1 LLSIGLDIGGANTKL
16 VAFERRGPAGV
27 QADGSLRLKRVR
39 CEYFPFWE
47 RSEGL
52 RSLLSEMLVDLLA
65 EPCRLAVTMTAEL
78 ADCYKT
84 KKEGVQSILS
94 TLQCIAPDSKVLL
107 ASGAL
112 VSIDSALPRPLEV
125 ASANWLAP
133 ALLLGGIMKNC
144 MFIDVGSTTTDIIP
158 IKNGHP
164 SVGDPTDRGRLSNH
178 ELVYSGSLRTN
189 LASLTERMVF
199 HGQPVERASEYFA
212 NAADMNLL
220 LGLLTE
226 DQYSVPTPDGAD
238 PDSEGARARIARLIC
253 SDSVSVGMEDAVD
266 LASFLHNEQ
275 VHQIAAHL
283 MTVLAREGL
292 GPELPCVVA
301 GIGRNAVAAPAAR
314 LAGLKHVLEFH
325 HATLAGIPVDLGD
338 QAKAISDQAP
348 ATSLALLNLGG
359 DHLVV
364 G

>member
-1 LLSIGLDIGGANTKL
+1 MLSIGLDIGGANTKL
-16 VAFERRGPAGV
+16 VAFERREPAGEGGG
-27 QADGSLRLKRVR
+27 GSLRVKRVR

-52 RSLLSEMLVDLLA
+52 HSLLNEMLVDLLTK
-65 EPCRLAVTMTAEL
+65 PCKLAVTMTAEL
-78 ADCYKT
+78 ADCFKT
-84 KKEGVQSILS
+84 KTEGVQYVVS
-94 TLQCIAPDSKVLL
+94 TLRSIAPDSEVLL
-107 ASGAL
+107 SSGAL
-112 VSIDSALPRPLEV
+112 VPTDSALSRPLEV

-133 ALLLGGIMKNC
+133 ALLLGGIMKDC
-144 MFIDVGSTTTDIIP
+144 MFIDVGSTTTDLIP
-158 IKNGHP
+158 VRNGRP
-164 SVGDPTDRGRLSNH
+164 RVGDPTDRGRLSNH

-189 LASLTERMVF
+189 LAGLTERVML
-199 HGQPVERASEYFA
+199 HGRPVERASEYFA

-226 DQYSVPTPDGAD
+226 DQYSVPTPDGANPD
-238 PDSEGARARIARLIC
+238 PEGARARIARLIC
-253 SDSVSVGMEDAVD
+253 GDLASVGMDDAVD

-275 VHQIAAHL
+275 VNQIAAHL
-283 MTVLAREGL
+283 MTVLAREGF

-325 HATLAGIPVDLGD
+325 DAMLAGMPVELGD

-348 ATSLALLNLGG
+348 AASLALLNSEG